1 LRDGG
6 VAMKNIL
13 GVSQII
19 STKNL
24 TSSTHNFGPG
34 CSTNRKIIRAP
45 VLWFFLKK
53 SAKAISGF

>member
-24 TSSTHNFGPG
+24 TSS
-34 CSTNRKIIRAP
+34 I
-45 VLWFFLKK
+45 KK
-53 SAKAISGF
+53 EWVRSKEYCAS

>member
-24 TSSTHNFGPG
+24 TSSLFPAFGG
-34 CSTNRKIIRAP
+34 RGRLARRSKQ
-45 VLWFFLKK
+45 VLRLFIPRDFLRFHH
-53 SAKAISGF
+53 I